1 MSHAELSE
9 SQRRILTALVNDFQ
23 QTDEP
28 VKAQRIAETIDRDA
42 GSIRNQMQSLKTL
55 NLVEGVPGPSGGY
68 RPTEDAFAVLD
79 RDRLDDRAKV
89 TLSGNYDRID
99 VTVDEIDFTNVQH
112 PETCTA
118 HVHLQQSAGQIE
130 PGDPVAIGPTP
141 NSNLVIAGELEVIND
156 TADELVVDV
165 AVAEAPL
172 SPE

>member
-1 MSHAELSE
+1 MSHAQLSE
-9 SQRRILTALVNDFQ
+9 SQRRILTALVNEFQ

-28 VKAQRIAETIDRDA
+28 VKAQHIAETIDRDP

-55 NLVEGVPGPSGGY
+55 NLVEGVPGPAGGY
-68 RPTEDAFAVLD
+68 RPTENAFAVLD
-79 RDRLDDRAKV
+79 RDRLEDRETV

-99 VTVDEIDFTNVQH
+99 VTVDEIDFTNVHH

-141 NSNLVIAGELEVIND
+141 QSKLVIAGELEVIND